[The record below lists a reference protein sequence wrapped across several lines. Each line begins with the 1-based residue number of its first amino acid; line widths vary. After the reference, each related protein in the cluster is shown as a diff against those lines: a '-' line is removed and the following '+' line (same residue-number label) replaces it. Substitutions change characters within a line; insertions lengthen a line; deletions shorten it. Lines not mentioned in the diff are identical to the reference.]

1 MAALYIQT
9 LYIHPVH
16 DYDWHPTNSLSHLAM
31 NTDEWTF
38 KCARQLH
45 EQWPRVDY
53 ADLEHLAES
62 LQAEDRWKD
71 MEPTEAAIRWLQQ
84 GIPETIDAGRT

>member
-1 MAALYIQT
+1 MSRCN
-9 LYIHPVH
+9 PG
-16 DYDWHPTNSLSHLAM
+16 
-31 NTDEWTF
+31 
-38 KCARQLH
+38 

-71 MEPTEAAIRWLQQ
+71 VEPTEAAIRWLQQ